1 MPGPLD
7 GYRVIEIAG
16 ICPAPFAAMMFADM
30 GADVIRIDRAG
41 DVPGDPSGA
50 MNVLNR
56 VDDPSPWI

>member
-1 MPGPLD
+1 
-7 GYRVIEIAG
+7 
-16 ICPAPFAAMMFADM
+16 MMFADM